1 VFRIVVVESQ
11 ARRDRLIH
19 IVERLPFDPAYQ
31 VTIEEYAPTRNA
43 QQNRR
48 YWLLLSL
55 MGKHTGHDRDELHD
69 FFKEKFLGTREIVV
83 AGERA
88 IIRPSTRRLKTK
100 EFAEYMDK
108 VENFAIEELQI
119 WLE

>member
-1 VFRIVVVESQ
+1 MLRIVVVESE
-11 ARRDRLIH
+11 ARRERLIN
-19 IVERLPFDPAYQ
+19 IIKRLAFVPAYQ
-31 VTIEEYAPTRNA
+31 VTIEEYAPARNA

-55 MGKHTGHDRDELHD
+55 MGRHTGHDRDELHD
-69 FFKEKFLGTREIVV
+69 FFKEKFLGTREIEV
-83 AGERA
+83 AGQRA
-88 IIRPSTRRLKTK
+88 IIRPSTRRLVTK

-108 VENFAIEELQI
+108 VENFAIEELGI

>member
-1 VFRIVVVESQ
+1 MLRIVVVESE
-11 ARRDRLIH
+11 ARRERLVNI
-19 IVERLPFDPAYQ
+19 IKRLPFDPAYQ
-31 VTIEEYAPTRNA
+31 VTIEEYAPTRSG

-48 YWLLLSL
+48 YWSLLT
-55 MGKHTGHDRDELHD
+55 MVGKHTGHEPDELHD
-69 FFKEKFLGTREIVV
+69 YFKEKFLGTREIVV

-88 IIRPSTRRLKTK
+88 QVRPSTRRLKTK

-108 VENFAIEELQI
+108 VESDMIERLGI